1 MVPRGEAL
9 LGVCR
14 ICYLLEDLQTLVRS
28 IPNGRTRVILED
40 GLQVLWETAR
50 TRVTEDQASSR
61 AVAQSRDGP

>member
-9 LGVCR
+9 LGVCH

-61 AVAQSRDGP
+61 AAAPSRNGP